1 MTCCGDGTALDAR
14 QFVDPDEMRAEEFR
28 RSGHRHEDG
37 SIHYLLVAPGIHC
50 GACIARIERALAALP
65 GVRSARVN
73 FSTRRVMVTAD
84 ATQADPFAIV
94 RSVEA
99 LGYPVTIGVE
109 GKEADRD
116 PVLAELMRAL
126 VVAGF
131 AAANVMLLSV
141 SVWSGAEGATRT
153 LFQLISGVVAVPAV
167 LYAGRPFY
175 RSALGALRGRHV
187 NMDVPISLGVL
198 LTLVKSI
205 YEALFGG
212 GETWFDASL
221 TLLFFLLIGRVLD
234 HAMRERARSGIASL
248 GRMAA
253 RGAMRVG
260 ADGRLDYVGIEE
272 IRPGMLLHVAVG
284 ERFPVDGV
292 LAGSAATEADRSLA
306 TGESVP
312 AGLEPGDAIEAGAL
326 NLSAPVTLKATAD
339 AEHSL
344 IQEMLRLMEAAEQ
357 GKATYVRL
365 ADRAAALYAPMVHLA
380 SALTF
385 VGWMMATGDWHQALT
400 AAIAVLIIT
409 CPCALALAVPVTQ
422 VVGAGILMRRGVLVR
437 TGSAFERMAEIRAAV
452 FDKTGTL
459 TLPSLSVDG
468 GKLADKDLRDAAA
481 LARESRHPLSL
492 AVSALA
498 RSRGLPAPEAGDV
511 AERPGEGLEGTVDN
525 VRSRLGRRDFVRAII
540 DVGAAEQGAAEEG
553 GLWFAREGGTM
564 IRLPVQSVLRPDAL
578 ATMAVFDS
586 AGISRRILSGDSAE
600 AAGATGVALGF
611 APSQVF
617 ARLSP
622 ADKAARMAAL
632 AATDGPVL
640 FVGDGI
646 NDAPALGT
654 AHVSITP
661 ADAAEVGRANADFVF
676 TGQSLQGVG
685 DAFSVSRAVI
695 ACVRQNFGLAIGY
708 NFIAV
713 PLAVLGYVTPLVAAI
728 AMSSS
733 SLVVVGNALRL
744 QWQFRRPRSAVP
756 QAEPSETAVP
766 AGQWVPQ

>member
-1 MTCCGDGTALDAR
+1 MSCCSDAGALDPRLIA
-14 QFVDPDEMRAEEFR
+14 DPEQLRAEEFR
-28 RSGHRHEDG
+28 HSGHRHEDG

-50 GACIARIERALAALP
+50 GACIGRIEGALKSLP

-73 FSTRRVMVTAD
+73 FSTRRVLVTAD
-84 ATQADPFAIV
+84 ATQAEPFAIV
-94 RSVEA
+94 RAVES
-99 LGYPVTIGVE
+99 LGYAVTLGTDDA
-109 GKEADRD
+109 GTGAD

-175 RSALGALRGRHV
+175 RSALGAIRNGHV

-198 LTLVKSI
+198 LTLVMSI

-248 GRMAA
+248 GRIAS

-260 ADGRLDYVGIEE
+260 ADGGLDYVGIEAV
-272 IRPGMLLHVAVG
+272 RPGMTLHVAVG

-292 LAGSAATEADRSLA
+292 LSGGVTEADRSLA
-306 TGESVP
+306 TGESAPVRL
-312 AGLEPGDAIEAGAL
+312 GPGDPVEAGAL
-326 NLSAPVTLKATAD
+326 NLLAPVTLTATAD

-344 IQEMLRLMEAAEQ
+344 IREMLRLMEAAEQ
-357 GKATYVRL
+357 GKAAYVRL
-365 ADRAAALYAPMVHLA
+365 ADRAAALYAPVVHVAAL
-380 SALTF
+380 LTF
-385 VGWMMATGDWHQALT
+385 VGWMALTGDGHMALT

-422 VVGAGILMRRGVLVR
+422 VVGAGILMRRGVLMR
-437 TGSAFERMAEIRAAV
+437 TGSAFERMAEVRQAV

-468 GKLADKDLRDAAA
+468 GQVAGEDLRRAAA
-481 LARESRHPLSL
+481 LARESRHPLSV
-492 AVSALA
+492 AVCALA
-498 RSRGLPAPEAGDV
+498 RSRALPGTEASGTS
-511 AERPGEGLEGTVDN
+511 ETPGEGLEGTVDGK
-525 VRSRLGRRDFVRAII
+525 RSRLGRWDFVRVIAA
-540 DVGAAEQGAAEEG
+540 DDAAAERD
-553 GLWFAREGGTM
+553 GLWYAREGGTM
-564 IRLPVQSVLRPDAL
+564 IRLPVRSVLRPDAL
-578 ATMAVFDS
+578 ATMAVLDE
-586 AGISRRILSGDSAE
+586 AGIPRHILSGDSAE
-600 AAGATGVALGF
+600 AVALTAADLGF
-611 APSQVF
+611 EPARTA
-617 ARLSP
+617 ARLTP
-622 ADKAARMAAL
+622 AAKAARIGAL
-632 AATDGPVL
+632 ASTGGPVL

-685 DAFSVSRAVI
+685 DVFRVSHAVI
-695 ACVRQNFGLAIGY
+695 DCVRQNFGLAIGY
-708 NFIAV
+708 NLIAV
-713 PLAVLGYVTPLVAAI
+713 PLAVLGFVTPLVAAI

-744 QWQFRRPRSAVP
+744 QWQFRRAGD
-756 QAEPSETAVP
+756 AATP
-766 AGQWVPQ
+766 AGPTSATSSMATVQWAQQ

>member
-1 MTCCGDGTALDAR
+1 MSCCSDSGAIDPRLL
-14 QFVDPDEMRAEEFR
+14 VDPDEMRAEEFR

-50 GACIARIERALAALP
+50 GACINRIEKALSGLP

-73 FSTRRVMVTAD
+73 FSTHRIMVTAD
-84 ATQADPFAIV
+84 AAKADPFQIV

-99 LGYPVTIGVE
+99 LGYPVTIGTD
-109 GKEADRD
+109 GKAADRD

-175 RSALGALRGRHV
+175 RSALGALRNRHV

-260 ADGRLDYVGIEE
+260 EDGRLDYVGIEE
-272 IRPGMLLHVAVG
+272 IRPGMALHVAVG

-292 LAGSAATEADRSLA
+292 LSGSATTEADRSLA

-312 AGLEPGDAIEAGAL
+312 MRLTPGDAIEAGAL

-357 GKATYVRL
+357 GKAAYVRL

-385 VGWMMATGDWHQALT
+385 LGWMVATRDWHQALT

-468 GKLADKDLRDAAA
+468 ERLSDADLRGAAA
-481 LARESRHPLSL
+481 LARESRHPLSV

-498 RSRGLPAPEAGDV
+498 RSRALPGAEAEDV
-511 AERPGEGLEGTVDN
+511 AERPGEGLEGTVDG
-525 VRSRLGRRDFVRAII
+525 VRSRLGRWDFVCAI
-540 DVGAAEQGAAEEG
+540 GAGAGERGAEEG
-553 GLWFAREGGTM
+553 GLWFARDGGAM
-564 IRLPVQSVLRPDAL
+564 IRLPVQSVLRPEAL
-578 ATMAVFDS
+578 ATMAIFDA

-600 AAGATGVALGF
+600 AAGETGAALGF
-611 APSQVF
+611 APSQIS

-622 ADKAARMAAL
+622 ADKAARIAAL

-676 TGQSLQGVG
+676 TGQSLKGVG

-744 QWQFRRPRSAVP
+744 QWQFRRPKPAIAQP
-756 QAEPSETAVP
+756 QREPTVAP
-766 AGQWVPQ
+766 AGQPRWAAP

>member
-14 QFVDPDEMRAEEFR
+14 QFVDPDDMRAEEFR

-37 SIHYLLVAPGIHC
+37 SVHYLLVAPGIHC
-50 GACIARIERALAALP
+50 GACIARIEKALAALP

-84 ATQADPFAIV
+84 ATQADPFGIV

-109 GKEADRD
+109 EKAADRD

-175 RSALGALRGRHV
+175 RSALGALRNRHV

-205 YEALFGG
+205 YEALFGS

-292 LAGSAATEADRSLA
+292 LAAGATTEADRSLA

-312 AGLEPGDAIEAGAL
+312 MRLGPGDAIEAGAL

-385 VGWMMATGDWHQALT
+385 VGWMVATRDWHQALT

-468 GKLADKDLRDAAA
+468 GNLADEDLRRAAA

-498 RSRGLPAPEAGDV
+498 RSRALPATEAGDV
-511 AERPGEGLEGTVDN
+511 AERPGEGLDGTVDG
-525 VRSRLGRRDFVRAII
+525 VRSRLGRWDFVRAIAN
-540 DVGAAEQGAAEEG
+540 DNGATEEG
-553 GLWFAREGGTM
+553 GLWFARDGGTM

-578 ATMAVFDS
+578 ATMAVFDA

-600 AAGATGVALGF
+600 AAGETGAALGF
-611 APSQVF
+611 APAQVS

-622 ADKAARMAAL
+622 ADKAARIAAL

-685 DAFSVSRAVI
+685 DAFAVSRAVI

-713 PLAVLGYVTPLVAAI
+713 PLAVLGYVTPLLAAI

-744 QWQFRRPRSAVP
+744 QWQFRRPRQGLPDPKPVAPVL
-756 QAEPSETAVP
+756 P
-766 AGQWVPQ
+766 ASRWVAQ

>member
-14 QFVDPDEMRAEEFR
+14 LLADPDEMRAEEFR

-37 SIHYLLVAPGIHC
+37 TVHYLLVAPGIHC
-50 GACIARIERALAALP
+50 GACIARIEKALAALP

-109 GKEADRD
+109 GKAADRD

-175 RSALGALRGRHV
+175 RSALGALRNRHV

-205 YEALFGG
+205 YEALFGS

-260 ADGRLDYVGIEE
+260 TDGRLDYLGIEE

-292 LAGSAATEADRSLA
+292 LSGSATTEADRSLA

-312 AGLEPGDAIEAGAL
+312 ARLGPGDPIEAGAL

-385 VGWMMATGDWHQALT
+385 VGWIVATRDWHQALT

-468 GKLADKDLRDAAA
+468 GKLADEDLRRAAA

-498 RSRGLPAPEAGDV
+498 RSRALPAAEAGDV
-511 AERPGEGLEGTVDN
+511 AERPGEGLEGTVDG
-525 VRSRLGRRDFVRAII
+525 VRSRLGRWDFVRAIAGG
-540 DVGAAEQGAAEEG
+540 DGATEEG
-553 GLWFAREGGTM
+553 GLWFARDGGTM

-578 ATMAVFDS
+578 ATMAVFDA

-600 AAGATGVALGF
+600 AAGETGAALGF
-611 APSQVF
+611 APAQVS

-622 ADKAARMAAL
+622 ADKAARIAAL

-685 DAFSVSRAVI
+685 DAFAVSRAVI
-695 ACVRQNFGLAIGY
+695 TCVRQNFGLAIGY

-713 PLAVLGYVTPLVAAI
+713 PLAVLGYVTPLLAAI

-744 QWQFRRPRSAVP
+744 QWQFRRPRQGLSDPKPVAPVL
-756 QAEPSETAVP
+756 P
-766 AGQWVPQ
+766 ASQWVAQ